1 MANNK
6 GKFINIAFPFKES
19 TRGNFV
25 KLNNDDKNAIKSD
38 LMHLLLT
45 RKGERLY
52 LPDFG
57 TDFLKY
63 FFEPNDNS
71 THSEIKTNLN
81 ETIKKYLPNLVI
93 NEITVEE
100 SEQNEYSVVV
110 RIDYTVT
117 DDIFQES
124 DFVIIQL

>member
-6 GKFINIAFPFKES
+6 GKFINIGFPFKES
-19 TRGNFV
+19 NRGDFV
-25 KLNNDDKNAIKSD
+25 KLNNDDKNAVKSD

-57 TDFLKY
+57 TDFLTY
-63 FFEPNDNS
+63 IFEPNDSS
-71 THSEIKTNLN
+71 THNEIKTSLN
-81 ETIKKYLPNLVI
+81 QTIKKYLPNLVI
-93 NEITVEE
+93 NEIIVEE
-100 SEQNEYSVVV
+100 SEQSEYSVVV

-117 DDIFQES
+117 DDIFQET

>member
-6 GKFINIAFPFKES
+6 GKFINIGFPFKES
-19 TRGNFV
+19 NRGDFV
-25 KLNNDDKNAIKSD
+25 KLNNDDKNAVKSD

-57 TDFLKY
+57 TDFLTY
-63 FFEPNDNS
+63 IFEPNDSS
-71 THSEIKTNLN
+71 THNEIKTSLN

-93 NEITVEE
+93 NEIVVEE
-100 SEQNEYSVVV
+100 SEQSEYSVIV

-117 DDIFQES
+117 DDIFQET